1 MRTQRLI
8 EMIVLLLNRE
18 TVRAQDLAERFGVS
32 TRTVYR
38 DVEELSLAG
47 VPIYMTKG
55 RGGGISLMREYA
67 LNRVLLSDQDKE
79 SIVLALKTLQTTR
92 HPAVDSALERI
103 GALIRQSV
111 GDTDD
116 WVQID
121 FSQWGSDPDE
131 AGRFSAIKQAILQRR
146 LVTFDYVD
154 SAGNRT
160 SREAEPM
167 RLIYKGRA
175 WYLYAYCRLKDAFRV
190 FRLSRIKGLVVQ
202 EAGFQ
207 RRDARVPDDLDHDD
221 DTARKSVS
229 LKLRFA
235 SEVLH
240 RVYDDFDERQI
251 ARNPDGTC
259 DVATSFPE
267 DEWVYGYILSFGRSV
282 EVLEPLAVRESISRR
297 LREAL
302 SLYE

>member
-1 MRTQRLI
+1 MQRLI
-8 EMIVLLLNRE
+8 ETIVLLLNRE
-18 TVRAQDLAERFGVS
+18 TVRAQDLADRFGVS
-32 TRTVYR
+32 TRTIYR

-55 RGGGISLMREYA
+55 RGGGISLMREFA

-79 SIVLALKTLQTTR
+79 SIVLALRTLQTTR
-92 HPAVDSALERI
+92 HPEVDSALERI

-111 GDTDD
+111 GDMDD

-131 AGRFSAIKQAILQRR
+131 AGRFSAIKQAILHRC
-146 LVTFDYVD
+146 VIAFDYVD
-154 SAGNRT
+154 SAGSRT
-160 SREAEPM
+160 SRAAEPM

-175 WYLYAYCRLKDAFRV
+175 WYLYAYCRLKSDFRV

-207 RRDARVPDDLDHDD
+207 RRSAPVPDGLEYDD
-221 DTARKSVS
+221 AAHKPVS
-229 LKLRFA
+229 LRLRF
-235 SEVLH
+235 SPDVLH

-282 EVLEPLAVRESISRR
+282 EVLEPLAIREIISRR
-297 LREAL
+297 LREAAAQ
-302 SLYE
+302 YE